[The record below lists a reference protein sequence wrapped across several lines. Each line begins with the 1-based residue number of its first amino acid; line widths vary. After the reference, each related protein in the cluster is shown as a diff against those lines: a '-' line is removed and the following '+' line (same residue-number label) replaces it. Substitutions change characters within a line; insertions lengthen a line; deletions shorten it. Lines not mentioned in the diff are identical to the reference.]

1 MKSRRGT
8 GSIFRR
14 GGVCWIQYYRNGKRY
29 RESSYSTKEVDAKK
43 LLKRKLGEI
52 AVGRFIEPQA
62 EKITLKELTD
72 DFLNDYRVNRKKSLN
87 RVEDSVNH
95 LLDYFIDDK
104 VITVTTDRIRKYI
117 SHRQEQKAANAT
129 INRELAAL
137 KRSFNLGIQAQKIH
151 TRPYIPTL
159 EENNIRKGFFEHGEY
174 TAVRDG
180 LPDYLKPVVTFLYF
194 SGWRKEEAL
203 SLEWRQVDM
212 NNNMVRLDPG
222 TTKSKEGLVL
232 FLDGELVEVIQSQ
245 WGKRKVAEIP
255 GHSPTLLCPYVFH
268 REGKRIGD
276 FRKAWRTACKA
287 AGQEGK
293 IPHDFRRTA
302 IRNMVRAGNP
312 ERVVMAISGHK
323 TRSVFDRYNI
333 VSEDDL
339 REAARKTSEHM
350 KRQTAASTV
359 VHPIKKQG

>member
-29 RESSYSTKEVDAKK
+29 RESSYSTKEVNAKK

-104 VITVTTDRIRKYI
+104 VFTVTTDRIRKYI

-137 KRSFNLGIQAQKIH
+137 KRSFNLGIQAQKLH
-151 TRPYIPTL
+151 ARPYIPTL
-159 EENNIRKGFFEHGEY
+159 QENNIRKGFFEHGDF
-174 TAVRDG
+174 TAVRDR
-180 LPDYLKPVVTFLYF
+180 LPDYLKPVVTYLYI

-203 SLEWRQVDM
+203 SLEWRQVDLD
-212 NNNMVRLDPG
+212 NSMVRLDPG
-222 TTKSKEGLVL
+222 TTKSKEGWHGVCVHR
-232 FLDGELVEVIQSQ
+232 GRS
-245 WGKRKVAEIP
+245 P
-255 GHSPTLLCPYVFH
+255 G
-268 REGKRIGD
+268 
-276 FRKAWRTACKA
+276 
-287 AGQEGK
+287 
-293 IPHDFRRTA
+293 
-302 IRNMVRAGNP
+302 
-312 ERVVMAISGHK
+312 
-323 TRSVFDRYNI
+323 
-333 VSEDDL
+333 
-339 REAARKTSEHM
+339 
-350 KRQTAASTV
+350 
-359 VHPIKKQG
+359 